1 MNCEVQRS
9 AFRVA
14 FSASPRQLRRSATPY
29 AKASASN
36 WDLPFGIR
44 YWSGFR
50 SSRGYRRRS
59 HLPTVAPVVQVIEEE
74 PWPLTKE
81 VVSRSLQSHSFRT
94 DKLRRNSND
103 EVVWRWLKESI
114 ASYPQ
119 NWVRL
124 NIADNESYGVVL
136 YPEKHVDSTTILS
149 YNRELGAKRLP
160 LLREG
165 KRYLPIAVY
174 QGNIICPSW
183 SGLIDIEEAKLV
195 YFIGE
200 SA

>member
-1 MNCEVQRS
+1 
-9 AFRVA
+9 
-14 FSASPRQLRRSATPY
+14 
-29 AKASASN
+29 
-36 WDLPFGIR
+36 
-44 YWSGFR
+44 
-50 SSRGYRRRS
+50 
-59 HLPTVAPVVQVIEEE
+59 
-74 PWPLTKE
+74 
-81 VVSRSLQSHSFRT
+81 
-94 DKLRRNSND
+94 LRRNSND

-124 NIADNESYGVVL
+124 TIADNESYGVVL
-136 YPEKHVDSTTILS
+136 YPEKRVDSTTILS

-160 LLREG
+160 PLRED

-195 YFIGE
+195 YFYRRVCLVIAVAEQSLAADGARALAVINPFHF
-200 SA
+200 SLNTDRAPRLKARRYADSKRILRNVRDIVVALVASRWY